1 MRKYNL
7 HIALVALF
15 LLTNIFGS
23 ALAQQKQLYIYHSND
38 THSRLEPID
47 VNSADKFAGL
57 GGYVR
62 RATCIDSLRLVNPSM
77 LLFDCGDFSQ
87 GTPYYNMYKGEIEVL
102 LMNEMRY
109 DAATIGNHEFDFGLE
124 NMARLFELAKFPIVC
139 ANYDFKGTVL
149 ESLVKPYVIIER
161 EGLKIGV
168 FGLSPRL
175 EGLVQ
180 ASNCEGVTYL
190 SPVDSA
196 NQIAKKLKEELNCDF
211 VICLSHLGL
220 RPSALNQD
228 SDQVLVRNTS
238 NIDLVL
244 GGHSHTFMNDPEI
257 VLNKEGKSVP
267 ISQMGKNGVYLGM
280 FKVTFEPN

>member
-15 LLTNIFGS
+15 LLTNLFGS
-23 ALAQQKQLYIYHSND
+23 ALAQQKELYIYHSND
-38 THSRLEPID
+38 THSRIEPID

-62 RATCIDSLRLVNPSM
+62 RATCIDSLRIVNPSM

-87 GTPYYNMYKGEIEVL
+87 GTPYYNMYKGEVEVL
-102 LMNEMRY
+102 LMNEMQY

-139 ANYDFKGTVL
+139 ANYDFRGTVL
-149 ESLVKPYVIIER
+149 EALVKPYIVIER

-168 FGLSPRL
+168 FGLSPRI

-180 ASNCEGVTYL
+180 ASNCEGVSYL
-190 SPVDSA
+190 SPADSA
-196 NQIAKKLKEELNCDF
+196 NKIANKLN
-211 VICLSHLGL
+211 
-220 RPSALNQD
+220 
-228 SDQVLVRNTS
+228 
-238 NIDLVL
+238 
-244 GGHSHTFMNDPEI
+244 
-257 VLNKEGKSVP
+257 
-267 ISQMGKNGVYLGM
+267 
-280 FKVTFEPN
+280 